1 MEDLE
6 KREKQERNKG
16 NRSIALP
23 IAAAVAILAAAAIAI
38 VVWGGR
44 RSRVMDRSEAMEH
57 ALSDAGLAAADVT
70 LTRQELQRDGG
81 RNCYE
86 IEFVSETH
94 VYEYEIDAATGEVR
108 GVSIHALGTEGATAS
123 ASQGQT
129 GKGQPDAENG
139 QSEPSGQQPG
149 TAEGQSQPEGGQPE
163 ASGQQPQPE
172 GGQPEASGQQSQ
184 AEGGRPEASGQQPG
198 TAEGQSQSEGDQPE
212 ASGQQPPTAGQ
223 TNPQSRPAGAVE
235 TIDAA
240 KAAALADA
248 GLAESDVTFTKEKLD
263 WDEGIAV
270 YDIEFLTADTEYDY
284 EIDAATGAVLDKS
297 AELLRPNESPGQAI
311 DAGIG
316 VESAKEIAAAHAG
329 LSKEE
334 AFFTKAELELE
345 HGRSEYEIEFYH
357 DRIEYAY
364 TIDAATGA
372 ILEYKSEYDH

>member
-16 NRSIALP
+16 SRSIALP
-23 IAAAVAILAAAAIAI
+23 IAAAVAILAVTAIAI
-38 VVWGGR
+38 VAWGGR

-57 ALSDAGLAAADVT
+57 ALSDAGLALADVT

-108 GVSIHALGTEGATAS
+108 GVSIHALGTEGAAAS

-129 GKGQPDAENG
+129 GMGQPDAENG
-139 QSEPSGQQPG
+139 QPEPSGQQPG
-149 TAEGQSQPEGGQPE
+149 TAEGQSQ
-163 ASGQQPQPE
+163 
-172 GGQPEASGQQSQ
+172 
-184 AEGGRPEASGQQPG
+184 AEGGR
-198 TAEGQSQSEGDQPE
+198 QPE

-248 GLAESDVTFTKEKLD
+248 GLVESDVTFTKEKLD
-263 WDEGIAV
+263 WDDGIAV

-297 AELLRPNESPGQAI
+297 AELFRPNESQGQAM
-311 DAGIG
+311 DASIG

-334 AFFTKAELELE
+334 VFFTKAELELE

-357 DRIEYAY
+357 DRIEYEY

>member
-16 NRSIALP
+16 SQSIALP
-23 IAAAVAILAAAAIAI
+23 IAAAVAILAVTAIAI
-38 VVWGGR
+38 VAWGGR

-57 ALSDAGLAAADVT
+57 ALSDAGLALADVT

-108 GVSIHALGTEGATAS
+108 GVSIHALGTEGAAAS

-129 GKGQPDAENG
+129 GMGQPDAENG
-139 QSEPSGQQPG
+139 QPEPSGQQPG
-149 TAEGQSQPEGGQPE
+149 TAEGQSQ
-163 ASGQQPQPE
+163 
-172 GGQPEASGQQSQ
+172 
-184 AEGGRPEASGQQPG
+184 AEGGR
-198 TAEGQSQSEGDQPE
+198 QPE

-263 WDEGIAV
+263 WDDGIAV

-297 AELLRPNESPGQAI
+297 AELFRPNESQGQAM
-311 DAGIG
+311 DASIG

-334 AFFTKAELELE
+334 VFFTKAELELE

-357 DRIEYAY
+357 DRIEYEY

>member
-1 MEDLE
+1 MEY
-6 KREKQERNKG
+6 
-16 NRSIALP
+16 
-23 IAAAVAILAAAAIAI
+23 
-38 VVWGGR
+38 
-44 RSRVMDRSEAMEH
+44 
-57 ALSDAGLAAADVT
+57 ALSDAGLSAVDVT

-108 GVSIHALGTEGATAS
+108 GVSIHALGTEGAVAS
-123 ASQGQT
+123 ASPGQT
-129 GKGQPDAENG
+129 GEGQPDAENG

-149 TAEGQSQPEGGQPE
+149 TAGGQPEASGEQPGTAEGQSQPEGD
-163 ASGQQPQPE
+163 
-172 GGQPEASGQQSQ
+172 QPEASGQQSQ
-184 AEGGRPEASGQQPG
+184 AEGDRPESSGQQ
-198 TAEGQSQSEGDQPE
+198 S
-212 ASGQQPPTAGQ
+212 PTAGQ

-263 WDEGIAV
+263 WDDGVAV

-334 AFFTKAELELE
+334 AFFTKAELEME

-357 DRIEYAY
+357 DRIEYEY
-364 TIDAATGA
+364 TIDAATGT
-372 ILEYKSEYDH
+372 ILEYESEYDH

>member
-16 NRSIALP
+16 SRSIALP
-23 IAAAVAILAAAAIAI
+23 IAAAVAILAVTAIAI
-38 VVWGGR
+38 VAWGGR

-108 GVSIHALGTEGATAS
+108 GVSIHALGTEGAAAS

-129 GKGQPDAENG
+129 GMGQPDAENG

-149 TAEGQSQPEGGQPE
+149 TAEGQSQPEGGQ
-163 ASGQQPQPE
+163 
-172 GGQPEASGQQSQ
+172 
-184 AEGGRPEASGQQPG
+184 PEASGQQPG

-357 DRIEYAY
+357 DRIEYEY

>member
-57 ALSDAGLAAADVT
+57 ALSDAGLALADVT

-139 QSEPSGQQPG
+139 QPEPSGQQPG

-163 ASGQQPQPE
+163 ASGQQ
-172 GGQPEASGQQSQ
+172 SQ
-184 AEGGRPEASGQQPG
+184 AEGGR
-198 TAEGQSQSEGDQPE
+198 PE

-263 WDEGIAV
+263 WDDGIAV

-297 AELLRPNESPGQAI
+297 AELLRPNESQGQTM

-357 DRIEYAY
+357 DRIEYEY

>member
-16 NRSIALP
+16 SRSIALP
-23 IAAAVAILAAAAIAI
+23 IAAAVAILAVTAIAI
-38 VVWGGR
+38 VAWGGR

-57 ALSDAGLAAADVT
+57 ALSDAGLALADVT
-70 LTRQELQRDGG
+70 LTRQEMQRDGG

-108 GVSIHALGTEGATAS
+108 DVSIHALGTEGAAAS

-129 GKGQPDAENG
+129 GMGQPDAENG
-139 QSEPSGQQPG
+139 QPEPSGQQPG
-149 TAEGQSQPEGGQPE
+149 TAEGQSQAEGGQ
-163 ASGQQPQPE
+163 
-172 GGQPEASGQQSQ
+172 
-184 AEGGRPEASGQQPG
+184 PEASGQQPG
-198 TAEGQSQSEGDQPE
+198 TAEGQSQAEGGRQPE

-263 WDEGIAV
+263 WDDGIAV

-297 AELLRPNESPGQAI
+297 AELFRPNESQGQAM
-311 DAGIG
+311 DASIG

-334 AFFTKAELELE
+334 VFFTKAELELE
-345 HGRSEYEIEFYH
+345 HGRSEYEIEFYN
-357 DRIEYAY
+357 DRIEYEY

>member
-163 ASGQQPQPE
+163 ASGQQPGTAE
-172 GGQPEASGQQSQ
+172 GQSQ
-184 AEGGRPEASGQQPG
+184 AEGGR
-198 TAEGQSQSEGDQPE
+198 QPE

-357 DRIEYAY
+357 DRIEYEY

-372 ILEYKSEYDH
+372 ILEYESEYDH

>member
-16 NRSIALP
+16 SRSIALP
-23 IAAAVAILAAAAIAI
+23 IAAAVAILAVTAIAI
-38 VVWGGR
+38 VAWGGR

-57 ALSDAGLAAADVT
+57 ALSDAGLALADVT

-108 GVSIHALGTEGATAS
+108 GVSIHALGTEGAAAS

-129 GKGQPDAENG
+129 GMGQPDAENG
-139 QSEPSGQQPG
+139 QPEPSGQQPG
-149 TAEGQSQPEGGQPE
+149 TAEGQSQAEGGQ
-163 ASGQQPQPE
+163 
-172 GGQPEASGQQSQ
+172 
-184 AEGGRPEASGQQPG
+184 PEASGQQPG

-263 WDEGIAV
+263 WDDGIAV

-297 AELLRPNESPGQAI
+297 AELFRPNESQGQAM
-311 DAGIG
+311 DASIG

-334 AFFTKAELELE
+334 VFFTKAELELE
-345 HGRSEYEIEFYH
+345 HGRSEYEIEFYN
-357 DRIEYAY
+357 DRIEYEY

>member
-16 NRSIALP
+16 SRSIALP
-23 IAAAVAILAAAAIAI
+23 IAAAVAILAVTAIAI
-38 VVWGGR
+38 VAWGGR

-57 ALSDAGLAAADVT
+57 ALSDAGLALADVT

-139 QSEPSGQQPG
+139 QPEPSGQQPG

-163 ASGQQPQPE
+163 ASGQQPGTAE
-172 GGQPEASGQQSQ
+172 GQSQ
-184 AEGGRPEASGQQPG
+184 AEGGR
-198 TAEGQSQSEGDQPE
+198 QPE

-263 WDEGIAV
+263 WDDGIAV

-297 AELLRPNESPGQAI
+297 AELLRPNESQGQTM

-357 DRIEYAY
+357 DRIEYEY

>member
-57 ALSDAGLAAADVT
+57 ALSDAGLALADVT

-163 ASGQQPQPE
+163 ASGQQPGTAE
-172 GGQPEASGQQSQ
+172 GQSQ
-184 AEGGRPEASGQQPG
+184 AEGGR
-198 TAEGQSQSEGDQPE
+198 QPE

-263 WDEGIAV
+263 WDDGIAV

-357 DRIEYAY
+357 DRIEYEY

-372 ILEYKSEYDH
+372 ILEYESEYDH

>member
-16 NRSIALP
+16 SRSIVLP

-38 VVWGGR
+38 VVWGGG

-57 ALSDAGLAAADVT
+57 ALSDAGLALADVT

-123 ASQGQT
+123 SSQGQT

-163 ASGQQPQPE
+163 ASGQQ
-172 GGQPEASGQQSQ
+172 SQ
-184 AEGGRPEASGQQPG
+184 AEGGRPEASGQQSQ
-198 TAEGQSQSEGDQPE
+198 AEGDRPE
-212 ASGQQPPTAGQ
+212 SSGQQPPTAGQ

-263 WDEGIAV
+263 WDDGIAV

-345 HGRSEYEIEFYH
+345 HGRFEYEIEFYH
-357 DRIEYAY
+357 NRIEYEY

-372 ILEYKSEYDH
+372 ILEYESEYDH

>member
-16 NRSIALP
+16 SRSIVLP

-38 VVWGGR
+38 VVWGGG

-57 ALSDAGLAAADVT
+57 ALSDAGLALADVT

-108 GVSIHALGTEGATAS
+108 GVSIHALGTEGAAAS
-123 ASQGQT
+123 AT

-163 ASGQQPQPE
+163 ASGQQSQPE
-172 GGQPEASGQQSQ
+172 GGQPEASGQQPQS
-184 AEGGRPEASGQQPG
+184 EGDRPEASGQQSQ
-198 TAEGQSQSEGDQPE
+198 AEGDRPE
-212 ASGQQPPTAGQ
+212 SSGQQPPTAGQ

-263 WDEGIAV
+263 WDDGIAV

-297 AELLRPNESPGQAI
+297 AELLRPNESQGQAT

-357 DRIEYAY
+357 DRIEYEY

-372 ILEYKSEYDH
+372 ILEYESEYDH

>member
-16 NRSIALP
+16 SRSIALP
-23 IAAAVAILAAAAIAI
+23 IAAAVAILAVTAIAI
-38 VVWGGR
+38 VAWGGR

-57 ALSDAGLAAADVT
+57 ALSDAGLALADVT

-108 GVSIHALGTEGATAS
+108 GVSIHALGTEGAAAS

-129 GKGQPDAENG
+129 GMGQPDAENG
-139 QSEPSGQQPG
+139 QPEPSGQQPG
-149 TAEGQSQPEGGQPE
+149 TAEGQSQAEGGQ
-163 ASGQQPQPE
+163 
-172 GGQPEASGQQSQ
+172 
-184 AEGGRPEASGQQPG
+184 PEASGQQPG
-198 TAEGQSQSEGDQPE
+198 TAEGQSQAEGGRQPE

-263 WDEGIAV
+263 WDDGIAV

-311 DAGIG
+311 DASID

-334 AFFTKAELELE
+334 VFFTKAELELE
-345 HGRSEYEIEFYH
+345 HGRSEYEIEFYN
-357 DRIEYAY
+357 DRIEYEY

>member
-16 NRSIALP
+16 SRSIALP
-23 IAAAVAILAAAAIAI
+23 IAAAVAILAVTAIAI
-38 VVWGGR
+38 VAWGGR

-57 ALSDAGLAAADVT
+57 ALSDAGLALADVT

-108 GVSIHALGTEGATAS
+108 GVSIHALGTEGAAAS

-129 GKGQPDAENG
+129 GMGQPDAENG
-139 QSEPSGQQPG
+139 QPEPSGQQPG
-149 TAEGQSQPEGGQPE
+149 TAEGQSQAEGGQ
-163 ASGQQPQPE
+163 
-172 GGQPEASGQQSQ
+172 
-184 AEGGRPEASGQQPG
+184 PEASGQQPG

-263 WDEGIAV
+263 WDDGIAV

-297 AELLRPNESPGQAI
+297 AELFRPNESQGQAM

-357 DRIEYAY
+357 DRIEYEY

>member
-184 AEGGRPEASGQQPG
+184 AEGG
-198 TAEGQSQSEGDQPE
+198 QPE

-263 WDEGIAV
+263 WDDGIAV

-297 AELLRPNESPGQAI
+297 AELLRPNESPGQAM
-311 DAGIG
+311 DAGID

-357 DRIEYAY
+357 DRIEYEY

-372 ILEYKSEYDH
+372 ILEYESEYDH

>member
-16 NRSIALP
+16 SRSIALP
-23 IAAAVAILAAAAIAI
+23 IAAAVAILAVTAIAI
-38 VVWGGR
+38 VAWGGR

-57 ALSDAGLAAADVT
+57 ALSDAGLALADVT

-163 ASGQQPQPE
+163 ASGQQPGTAE
-172 GGQPEASGQQSQ
+172 GQSQ
-184 AEGGRPEASGQQPG
+184 AEGGR
-198 TAEGQSQSEGDQPE
+198 QPE

-263 WDEGIAV
+263 WDDGIAV

-297 AELLRPNESPGQAI
+297 AELFRPNESQGQAM
-311 DAGIG
+311 DASIG

-334 AFFTKAELELE
+334 VFFTKAELELE

-357 DRIEYAY
+357 DRIEYEY

-372 ILEYKSEYDH
+372 ILEYESEYDH

>member
-16 NRSIALP
+16 SRSIALP
-23 IAAAVAILAAAAIAI
+23 IAAAVAILAVTAIAI
-38 VVWGGR
+38 VAWGGR

-57 ALSDAGLAAADVT
+57 ALSDAGLALADVT

-163 ASGQQPQPE
+163 ASGQQP
-172 GGQPEASGQQSQ
+172 
-184 AEGGRPEASGQQPG
+184 G

-263 WDEGIAV
+263 WDDGIAV

-297 AELLRPNESPGQAI
+297 AELLRPNESQGQAM
-311 DAGIG
+311 DASIG

-334 AFFTKAELELE
+334 VFFTKAELELE

-357 DRIEYAY
+357 DRIEYEY

>member
-16 NRSIALP
+16 SRSIALP
-23 IAAAVAILAAAAIAI
+23 IAAAVAILAVTAIAI
-38 VVWGGR
+38 VAWGGR

-57 ALSDAGLAAADVT
+57 ALSDAGLALADVT

-108 GVSIHALGTEGATAS
+108 GVSIHALGTEGAAAS

-129 GKGQPDAENG
+129 GMGQPDAENG
-139 QSEPSGQQPG
+139 QPEP
-149 TAEGQSQPEGGQPE
+149 
-163 ASGQQPQPE
+163 
-172 GGQPEASGQQSQ
+172 
-184 AEGGRPEASGQQPG
+184 SGQQPG

-263 WDEGIAV
+263 WDDGIAV

-297 AELLRPNESPGQAI
+297 AELLRPNESQGQTM

-357 DRIEYAY
+357 DRIEYEY

>member
-16 NRSIALP
+16 SRSIALP
-23 IAAAVAILAAAAIAI
+23 IAAAVAILAVTAIAI
-38 VVWGGR
+38 VAWGGR

-57 ALSDAGLAAADVT
+57 ALSDAGLALADVT

-129 GKGQPDAENG
+129 GMGQPDAENG
-139 QSEPSGQQPG
+139 QPEPSGQQPG
-149 TAEGQSQPEGGQPE
+149 TA
-163 ASGQQPQPE
+163 

-357 DRIEYAY
+357 DRIEYEY

>member
-16 NRSIALP
+16 SRSIVLP

-38 VVWGGR
+38 VVWGGG

-57 ALSDAGLAAADVT
+57 ALSDAGLALADVT

-123 ASQGQT
+123 SSQGQT
-129 GKGQPDAENG
+129 GKGQLDAENG

-163 ASGQQPQPE
+163 ASGQQ
-172 GGQPEASGQQSQ
+172 SQ
-184 AEGGRPEASGQQPG
+184 AEGGRPEASGQQSQ
-198 TAEGQSQSEGDQPE
+198 AEGDRPE
-212 ASGQQPPTAGQ
+212 SSGQQPPTAGQ

-263 WDEGIAV
+263 WDDGIAV

-345 HGRSEYEIEFYH
+345 HGRFEYEIEFYH
-357 DRIEYAY
+357 NRIEYEY

-372 ILEYKSEYDH
+372 ILEYESEYDH

>member
-6 KREKQERNKG
+6 KGEKLEKNKG
-16 NRSIALP
+16 SRSIVLP

-38 VVWGGR
+38 VVWGGG

-57 ALSDAGLAAADVT
+57 ALSDAGLALADVT

-123 ASQGQT
+123 SSQGQT

-149 TAEGQSQPEGGQPE
+149 TAEGQ
-163 ASGQQPQPE
+163 PQPE

-184 AEGGRPEASGQQPG
+184 
-198 TAEGQSQSEGDQPE
+198 SEGDRPE

-263 WDEGIAV
+263 WDDGIAV

-345 HGRSEYEIEFYH
+345 HGRFEYEIEFYH
-357 DRIEYAY
+357 NRIEYEY

-372 ILEYKSEYDH
+372 ILEYESEYDH

>member
-16 NRSIALP
+16 SRSIVLP

-38 VVWGGR
+38 VVWGGG

-57 ALSDAGLAAADVT
+57 ALSDAGLALADVT

-108 GVSIHALGTEGATAS
+108 GVSIHALGTEGAAAS

-129 GKGQPDAENG
+129 GMGQPDAENG

-163 ASGQQPQPE
+163 ASGQQSQSE
-172 GGQPEASGQQSQ
+172 GD
-184 AEGGRPEASGQQPG
+184 RPEASGQQPG

-263 WDEGIAV
+263 WDDGIAV

-297 AELLRPNESPGQAI
+297 AELLRPNESQGQTM

-357 DRIEYAY
+357 DRIEYEY

>member
-16 NRSIALP
+16 SRSIALP
-23 IAAAVAILAAAAIAI
+23 IAAAVAILAVTAIAI
-38 VVWGGR
+38 VAWGGR

-57 ALSDAGLAAADVT
+57 ALSDAGLALADVT

-139 QSEPSGQQPG
+139 QPEPSGQQPG

-163 ASGQQPQPE
+163 ASGQQ
-172 GGQPEASGQQSQ
+172 SQ
-184 AEGGRPEASGQQPG
+184 AEGDRPES
-198 TAEGQSQSEGDQPE
+198 
-212 ASGQQPPTAGQ
+212 SGQQPPTAGQ

-248 GLAESDVTFTKEKLD
+248 GLAVSDVTFTKEKLD
-263 WDEGIAV
+263 WDDGIAV

-297 AELLRPNESPGQAI
+297 AELLRPNESPGQAM

-357 DRIEYAY
+357 DRIEYEY

>member
-16 NRSIALP
+16 SRSIALP

-57 ALSDAGLAAADVT
+57 ALSDAGLALADVT

-163 ASGQQPQPE
+163 ASGQQP
-172 GGQPEASGQQSQ
+172 
-184 AEGGRPEASGQQPG
+184 
-198 TAEGQSQSEGDQPE
+198 
-212 ASGQQPPTAGQ
+212 PTAGQ

-263 WDEGIAV
+263 WDDGIAV

-357 DRIEYAY
+357 DRIEYEY

>member
-16 NRSIALP
+16 SRSIALP
-23 IAAAVAILAAAAIAI
+23 IAAAVAILAVTAIAI
-38 VVWGGR
+38 VAWGGR

-57 ALSDAGLAAADVT
+57 ALSDAGLALADVT

-108 GVSIHALGTEGATAS
+108 GVSIHALGTEGAAAS

-149 TAEGQSQPEGGQPE
+149 TAEGQSQPEGGQ
-163 ASGQQPQPE
+163 
-172 GGQPEASGQQSQ
+172 
-184 AEGGRPEASGQQPG
+184 PEASGQQPG

-263 WDEGIAV
+263 WDDGIAV

-297 AELLRPNESPGQAI
+297 AELLRLNESQGQTM
-311 DAGIG
+311 DASIG

-334 AFFTKAELELE
+334 AFFTKAELE

-357 DRIEYAY
+357 DRIEYEY

>member
-23 IAAAVAILAAAAIAI
+23 IAAAVAILAVTAIAI
-38 VVWGGR
+38 VAWGGR

-57 ALSDAGLAAADVT
+57 ALSDAGLALADVT

-129 GKGQPDAENG
+129 GMGQPDAENG
-139 QSEPSGQQPG
+139 QPEPSGQQPG
-149 TAEGQSQPEGGQPE
+149 TAEGQSQAEGGQ
-163 ASGQQPQPE
+163 
-172 GGQPEASGQQSQ
+172 
-184 AEGGRPEASGQQPG
+184 PEASGQQPG
-198 TAEGQSQSEGDQPE
+198 TAEGQSQAEGDQPE

-263 WDEGIAV
+263 WDDGIAV

-297 AELLRPNESPGQAI
+297 AELFRPNESQGQTM

-357 DRIEYAY
+357 DRIEYEY

>member
-16 NRSIALP
+16 SRSIALP
-23 IAAAVAILAAAAIAI
+23 IAAAVAILAVTAIAI
-38 VVWGGR
+38 VAWGGR

-57 ALSDAGLAAADVT
+57 ALSDAGLALADVT

-139 QSEPSGQQPG
+139 QPEPSGQQPG

-163 ASGQQPQPE
+163 V
-172 GGQPEASGQQSQ
+172 SGQQSQ
-184 AEGGRPEASGQQPG
+184 AEGGR
-198 TAEGQSQSEGDQPE
+198 PE

-263 WDEGIAV
+263 WDDGIAV

-297 AELLRPNESPGQAI
+297 AELLRPNESQGQTM

-357 DRIEYAY
+357 DRIEYEY

>member
-16 NRSIALP
+16 SRSIALP
-23 IAAAVAILAAAAIAI
+23 IAAAVAILAVTAIAI
-38 VVWGGR
+38 VAWGGR

-57 ALSDAGLAAADVT
+57 ALSDAGLALADVT

-139 QSEPSGQQPG
+139 QPEPSGQQPG
-149 TAEGQSQPEGGQPE
+149 TAEGQSQPEGGQ
-163 ASGQQPQPE
+163 
-172 GGQPEASGQQSQ
+172 
-184 AEGGRPEASGQQPG
+184 PEASGQQPG

-263 WDEGIAV
+263 WDDGIAV

-297 AELLRPNESPGQAI
+297 AELLRLNESQGQTM
-311 DAGIG
+311 DASIG

-357 DRIEYAY
+357 DRIEYEY

>member
-1 MEDLE
+1 M
-6 KREKQERNKG
+6 
-16 NRSIALP
+16 
-23 IAAAVAILAAAAIAI
+23 
-38 VVWGGR
+38 
-44 RSRVMDRSEAMEH
+44 
-57 ALSDAGLAAADVT
+57 
-70 LTRQELQRDGG
+70 
-81 RNCYE
+81 
-86 IEFVSETH
+86 
-94 VYEYEIDAATGEVR
+94 
-108 GVSIHALGTEGATAS
+108 
-123 ASQGQT
+123 
-129 GKGQPDAENG
+129 
-139 QSEPSGQQPG
+139 
-149 TAEGQSQPEGGQPE
+149 
-163 ASGQQPQPE
+163 
-172 GGQPEASGQQSQ
+172 
-184 AEGGRPEASGQQPG
+184 
-198 TAEGQSQSEGDQPE
+198 
-212 ASGQQPPTAGQ
+212 
-223 TNPQSRPAGAVE
+223 VE

-263 WDEGIAV
+263 WDDGIAV

-297 AELLRPNESPGQAI
+297 AELLRPNESQGQTM

-357 DRIEYAY
+357 DRIEYEY

>member
-16 NRSIALP
+16 SRSIVLP

-38 VVWGGR
+38 VAWGGG

-57 ALSDAGLAAADVT
+57 ALSDAGLALADVT

-123 ASQGQT
+123 SSQGQT
-129 GKGQPDAENG
+129 GKGQLDAENG

-149 TAEGQSQPEGGQPE
+149 TAEGQ
-163 ASGQQPQPE
+163 PQPE

-184 AEGGRPEASGQQPG
+184 SEGDRPEASGQQ
-198 TAEGQSQSEGDQPE
+198 SQSEGDRPE

-263 WDEGIAV
+263 WDDGIAV

-357 DRIEYAY
+357 DRIEYEY

-372 ILEYKSEYDH
+372 ILEYESEYDH

>member
-16 NRSIALP
+16 SRSIALP
-23 IAAAVAILAAAAIAI
+23 IAAAVAILAVTAIAI
-38 VVWGGR
+38 VAWGGR

-57 ALSDAGLAAADVT
+57 ALSDAGLALADVT

-129 GKGQPDAENG
+129 GMGQPDAENG
-139 QSEPSGQQPG
+139 QPEP
-149 TAEGQSQPEGGQPE
+149 
-163 ASGQQPQPE
+163 
-172 GGQPEASGQQSQ
+172 
-184 AEGGRPEASGQQPG
+184 SGQQPG

-248 GLAESDVTFTKEKLD
+248 GLAVSDVTFTKEKLD
-263 WDEGIAV
+263 WDDGIAV

-297 AELLRPNESPGQAI
+297 AELLRPNESQGQTM

-357 DRIEYAY
+357 DRIEYEY

>member
-1 MEDLE
+1 
-6 KREKQERNKG
+6 
-16 NRSIALP
+16 
-23 IAAAVAILAAAAIAI
+23 
-38 VVWGGR
+38 
-44 RSRVMDRSEAMEH
+44 MEH
-57 ALSDAGLAAADVT
+57 ALSDAGLALADVT

-108 GVSIHALGTEGATAS
+108 DVSIHALGTEGATAS
-123 ASQGQT
+123 SSQGQT

-163 ASGQQPQPE
+163 ASGQQ
-172 GGQPEASGQQSQ
+172 SQ
-184 AEGGRPEASGQQPG
+184 AEGGRPEASGQQSQ
-198 TAEGQSQSEGDQPE
+198 AEGDRPE
-212 ASGQQPPTAGQ
+212 SSGQQPPTAGQ

-263 WDEGIAV
+263 WDDGIAV

-345 HGRSEYEIEFYH
+345 HGRFEYEIEFYH
-357 DRIEYAY
+357 NRIEYEY

-372 ILEYKSEYDH
+372 ILEYESEYDH

>member
-16 NRSIALP
+16 SRSIVLP

-38 VVWGGR
+38 VAWGGG

-57 ALSDAGLAAADVT
+57 ALSDAGLALADVT

-123 ASQGQT
+123 SSQGQT
-129 GKGQPDAENG
+129 GKGQLDAENG

-149 TAEGQSQPEGGQPE
+149 TAEGQ
-163 ASGQQPQPE
+163 PQPE

-184 AEGGRPEASGQQPG
+184 
-198 TAEGQSQSEGDQPE
+198 SEGDRPE

-263 WDEGIAV
+263 WDDGIAV

-357 DRIEYAY
+357 DRIEYEY

-372 ILEYKSEYDH
+372 ILEYESEYDH

>member
-16 NRSIALP
+16 SRSIALP
-23 IAAAVAILAAAAIAI
+23 IAAAVAILAVTAIAI
-38 VVWGGR
+38 VAWGGR

-57 ALSDAGLAAADVT
+57 ALSDAGLALADVT
-70 LTRQELQRDGG
+70 LTRQEMQRDGG

-108 GVSIHALGTEGATAS
+108 DVSIHALGTEGAAAS

-129 GKGQPDAENG
+129 GMGQPDAEN
-139 QSEPSGQQPG
+139 
-149 TAEGQSQPEGGQPE
+149 
-163 ASGQQPQPE
+163 
-172 GGQPEASGQQSQ
+172 GQPEASGQQSQ

-263 WDEGIAV
+263 WDDGIAV

-297 AELLRPNESPGQAI
+297 AELFRPNESQGQAM
-311 DAGIG
+311 DASIG

-334 AFFTKAELELE
+334 VFFTKAELELE
-345 HGRSEYEIEFYH
+345 HGRSEYEIEFYN
-357 DRIEYAY
+357 DRIEYEY

>member
-16 NRSIALP
+16 SRSIALP
-23 IAAAVAILAAAAIAI
+23 IAAAVAILAVTAIAI
-38 VVWGGR
+38 VAWGGR

-57 ALSDAGLAAADVT
+57 ALSDAGLALADVT

-108 GVSIHALGTEGATAS
+108 DVSIHALGTEGATAS
-123 ASQGQT
+123 SSQGQT

-139 QSEPSGQQPG
+139 QPEPSGQQPG
-149 TAEGQSQPEGGQPE
+149 TAEGQS
-163 ASGQQPQPE
+163 QPE

-263 WDEGIAV
+263 WDDGIAV

-357 DRIEYAY
+357 DRIEYEY

>member
-57 ALSDAGLAAADVT
+57 ALSDAGLALADVT

-139 QSEPSGQQPG
+139 QPEPSGQQPG
-149 TAEGQSQPEGGQPE
+149 TAEGQSQ
-163 ASGQQPQPE
+163 
-172 GGQPEASGQQSQ
+172 
-184 AEGGRPEASGQQPG
+184 AEGG
-198 TAEGQSQSEGDQPE
+198 QPE

-263 WDEGIAV
+263 WDDGIAV

-297 AELLRPNESPGQAI
+297 AELLRPNESQGQAM

-357 DRIEYAY
+357 DRIEYEY